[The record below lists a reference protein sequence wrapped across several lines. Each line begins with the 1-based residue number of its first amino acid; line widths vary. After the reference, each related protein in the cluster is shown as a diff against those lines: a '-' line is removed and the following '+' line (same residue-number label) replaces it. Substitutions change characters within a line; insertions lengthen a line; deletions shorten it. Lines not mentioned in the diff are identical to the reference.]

1 MSTVRLCIMMSV
13 PVVYFV
19 QYSLRPGSVFKT
31 TVMAEDASDYLNEL
45 SVEDE
50 AVFLAAE
57 SCAMAERHPN
67 IEPTQLDPAVSVAQ
81 QVCAGGCA

>member
-1 MSTVRLCIMMSV
+1 MMSV
-13 PVVYFV
+13 PVVYFG
-19 QYSLRPGSVFKT
+19 QHRLKPRSVFKT